1 MDLLCIYKFRWDHE
15 YIEVLTRQKCPPLIP
30 VKNLYL
36 KAIPGLKQNVLSA
49 RISKLGIR
57 SLVLSEPYISTVKK
71 LNLGLTGSSHYVTI
85 SDFVK
90 ICTYFKRKA
99 PALVGKFDFVSSDLD
114 PQDVLHLFNDPD
126 TSTSKNLLSQ
136 LSEEMG
142 RRASQMV
149 AVPGVDAGT
158 KVRRGSNFNRRSD
171 GSNPDGSFNLAEGEY
186 WSALDTLDQHHTG
199 LRQVDNS
206 SLRTHTGPTS
216 HWVEA
221 G

>member
-1 MDLLCIYKFRWDHE
+1 MR
-15 YIEVLTRQKCPPLIP
+15 
-30 VKNLYL
+30 NLYL

-57 SLVLSEPYISTVKK
+57 SLVLPEPYISTLKR
-71 LNLGLTGSSHYVTI
+71 LNLGLNGSSHYVTI

-90 ICTYFKRKA
+90 ICTYFKRQA

-114 PQDVLHLFNDPD
+114 PTEVLCLFNDPD

-136 LSEEMG
+136 LSEEVEKRESG
-142 RRASQMV
+142 V
-149 AVPGVDAGT
+149 AIVPGVGGAA
-158 KVRRGSNFNRRSD
+158 RMNERSD
-171 GSNPDGSFNLAEGEY
+171 GSNPDGSFNLTQGDLLVIYSRA
-186 WSALDTLDQHHTG
+186 HTG
-199 LRQVDNS
+199 S
-206 SLRTHTGPTS
+206 TS